1 MSNPSSVV
9 EVRLADAGG
18 PAQLVALGARLP
30 RFVGCKIDPVAALL
44 TLKIMLVGVGSVGR
58 NAALHLARLQPHTLW
73 LVDPK
78 RYKLESLATQ
88 AIDPAEVGAPKA
100 ASTARLCK
108 RISPAT
114 RVFSFTGLAEA
125 LPLAAFAEA
134 DVFLITPDNLP
145 AVAFV
150 GQVARNLGK
159 LLIQAAVQGEVLVA
173 QVSCWS
179 NARVEGPCPV
189 CGFTSADWAH
199 VNAATRFSCE
209 GVRTGESRR
218 EVFGPATMSVSPLCS
233 LAADLAVTQLL
244 RSALRLGAPVE
255 DSALEYC
262 GYTHRTVVAPLK
274 FNPQCPCDHTIF
286 ARRAAPK
293 PLGECSLRDLS
304 STAGLP
310 FGEAASFTV
319 DGFSFVEFGACQC
332 ANPPA
337 IRRFVASGETSI
349 GSCGVCGAPVQAQP
363 FHTHRSVSA
372 PLLGPLAERPLRELG
387 AAAARSVVVR
397 AAEAAGLI
405 SNSHS
410 EPATP

>member
-1 MSNPSSVV
+1 MSNPPPFV
-9 EVRLADAGG
+9 EVQLEDAGA
-18 PAQLVALGARLP
+18 PAPRVALGARLP
-30 RFVGCKIDPVAALL
+30 RFVGCKVDPVAALL
-44 TLKIMLVGVGSVGR
+44 TLKIMLVGIGSVGR

-114 RVFSFTGLAEA
+114 RMFSFTGLAEA

-134 DVFLITPDNLP
+134 DAFLITPDNLP
-145 AVAFV
+145 AVLFV
-150 GQVARNLGK
+150 GQIARNLGK

-173 QVSCWS
+173 QVPCWS
-179 NARVEGPCPV
+179 NTHVEGPCPA
-189 CGFTSADWAH
+189 CGFTAADWSH

-209 GVRTGESRR
+209 GVRAGESKL
-218 EVFGPATMSVSPLCS
+218 EIAGPATMSVSPLCS

-244 RSALRLGAPVE
+244 RAVLHLGAPVE
-255 DSALEYC
+255 DTALEYC
-262 GYTHRTVVAPLK
+262 GYTHRTVEAPLK
-274 FNPQCPCDHTIF
+274 CNPQCPCDHTIF
-286 ARRAAPK
+286 VQRAAPR
-293 PLGECSLRDLS
+293 PLGECTLRDLS
-304 STAGLP
+304 SAAGLP
-310 FGEAASFTV
+310 FGDAASYTV

-332 ANPPA
+332 AIPPA
-337 IRRFVASGETSI
+337 IRRFVAPGETPL
-349 GSCGVCGAPVQAQP
+349 GSCALCHAPVQAQP

-387 AAAARSVVVR
+387 VTTARSVVVR
-397 AAEAAGLI
+397 AADAAVLFL
-405 SNSHS
+405 NSHS